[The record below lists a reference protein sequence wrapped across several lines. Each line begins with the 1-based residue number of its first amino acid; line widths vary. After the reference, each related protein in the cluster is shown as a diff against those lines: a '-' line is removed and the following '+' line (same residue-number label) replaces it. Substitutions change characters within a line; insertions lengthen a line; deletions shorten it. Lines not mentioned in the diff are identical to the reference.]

1 MFDTE
6 NPYIEVFE
14 AFVKTQSLFSKRI
27 FARYVWNKLFD
38 YLIYYKD
45 YSWLEDILEIA
56 YDEFVSYYKKALWFQ
71 NLPINMKL
79 EELHDFFKVH
89 NYNIC
94 IASGSSVTHIKRLVK
109 NYGFDLKADLMLSS
123 KDVYAS
129 KSAPDQFLACAI
141 EMSVVPE
148 NFDEDK

>member
-1 MFDTE
+1 MFGTS
-6 NPYIEVFE
+6 Y
-14 AFVKTQSLFSKRI
+14 
-27 FARYVWNKLFD
+27 FD

-56 YDEFVSYYKKALWFQ
+56 YDEFVSYYKKSFVIPESA
-71 NLPINMKL
+71 NKYEIGRIAR
-79 EELHDFFKVH
+79 FFKVH

-94 IASGSSVTHIKRLVK
+94 IASGSSVTHIKRLAK

-129 KSAPDQFLACAI
+129 KSART
-141 EMSVVPE
+141 
-148 NFDEDK
+148 NFWLVQ